1 MIGSLMYLTASRPG
15 IMFAVCACSRFQ
27 VTPKS
32 SHLSAVKRIFRYLN
46 GKPKLGL
53 WYPRVSSF
61 DLESY
66 SDSDYDGNLD
76 RKSQRKVVQFL
87 GRRSPS
93 WAMQKNRPLWLLS
106 LQEAEFVVLQVLDQA
121 KEIQHLKAQITKLKK
136 QAKLVTKHHRAWLKS
151 VSLKQRFPRRASQR
165 NIGCT
170 KKNAQ
175 NEWRT
180 KEMVDE
186 DKEIDEN
193 ILSTEDVLS
202 TDKEGVSTDMEKV
215 STDRPIVST
224 DGSKVSTDKQNEG
237 TEEPNKGTDRQD
249 EGTEEHIEGTEELRK
264 ARDSLAD
271 RLLAEKLQEE
281 EREQFTIEERAK
293 FLHDTIAAQ
302 RKFLA
307 NKIEAIKERP
317 PQESIKKSN
326 KFEDIQALYEKIKR
340 SDEDE
345 DFISIGSA
353 EDERLIKKMNEK
365 GIDSSNNEMVKEED
379 KEEEVRYWQ
388 KKLVIA
394 RLNKVS
400 SPDGDYLVIYR
411 ANGNFRAFNY
421 LMEFSEVT
429 FVGFEFDSLG
439 ERLEKIMME
448 SQQQGYEQSD
458 FWDVVNKIGDC
469 AWRFSTHL
477 ASVVKS
483 WLVHDQT
490 VHELTIPEQTATG
503 KGTLNPLM
511 AGGHR
516 EWSCTLS
523 INKKLLKVLRTNN
536 CSLQLLRKDT
546 KAIEKRFGGN
556 AATKKT
562 QRNLLKHHQ
571 PNSPQLDNEDLQQI
585 NLEDLEEMDL
595 RWQMAMLTM
604 KAMRFLKNTR
614 IKLTVNGNET
624 IGFYKSKVEFYNC
637 HKRGHFVRECRAPR
651 NQENGN
657 RENTRRVVLVETTNS
672 NALMSCG
679 GSGYDWSDQAK
690 EGTTNFALMAYS
702 STSSNSEI
710 VDKCKTCLGYNA
722 VPPPYTGNFMPPK
735 PDLSFYGLEEFVN
748 EHIVSEPTVKKPV
761 VETSKAN
768 ASADKPKVVR
778 KNNSAPII
786 ED

>member
-1 MIGSLMYLTASRPG
+1 MIGSLMYLTASRPD

-27 VTPKS
+27 VTPKT
-32 SHLSAVKRIFRYLN
+32 SHLSVVKRIFRYLN

-106 LQEAEFVVLQVLDQA
+106 LQEAEFVVLQVSDQA

-136 QAKLVTKHHRAWLKS
+136 QAKPVIKHHRAWLKS

-170 KKNAQ
+170 KSL
-175 NEWRT
+175 
-180 KEMVDE
+180 E
-186 DKEIDEN
+186 DKRN
-193 ILSTEDVLS
+193 GGMKTRRLMRTYFSTEDVLS

-224 DGSKVSTDKQNEG
+224 DGSKVSTDRHNEG
-237 TEEPNKGTDRQD
+237 TEEKNEAEFFQY
-249 EGTEEHIEGTEELRK
+249 ESSK

-469 AWRFSTHL
+469 AWR
-477 ASVVKS
+477 
-483 WLVHDQT
+483 
-490 VHELTIPEQTATG
+490 
-503 KGTLNPLM
+503 
-511 AGGHR
+511 
-516 EWSCTLS
+516 
-523 INKKLLKVLRTNN
+523 
-536 CSLQLLRKDT
+536 LLRS
-546 KAIEKRFGGN
+546 GLVGN

-604 KAMRFLKNTR
+604 RAMRFFKNTKR
-614 IKLTVNGNET
+614 KLTVNGKET
-624 IGFYKSKVEFYNC
+624 IGFDKSKVECYNC
-637 HKRGHFVRECRAPR
+637 HKRGHFARECRAPR
-651 NQENGN
+651 NQENVN

-761 VETSKAN
+761 VETSKAK